1 MIDCYHRIRCLNK
14 TGIGVHL
21 HSYEYGRPHSREL
34 EEICST
40 VTYYPRDTSFGRH
53 LSVLPYSLVSRN
65 SRELLENLAKDDSP
79 ILFDGIQTTI
89 FLAEAILA
97 KRKKAVRLH
106 NTEPRYYRTLA
117 AHERNPVNKAYYLLE
132 AARLQRHERILK
144 NADYLLTISIADHD
158 HYNRRFRNSILI
170 PPSHPFDKID
180 IQTGT
185 GQYILY
191 HADLSVNENIAVSK
205 LLIRKVFSRIPH
217 PCIIAGKNPPS
228 GLESE
233 IRNHRNIEIVPN
245 PGKNKMDGLIK
256 NAQINI
262 IPTMASNGL
271 KLKLLVS
278 LFCGRHCIA
287 NNTAVNASGLYS
299 LCHIADSADD
309 MIGKIN
315 MLFNQPFTEEMTE
328 ERKKVLSLKYDNMTS
343 ALKLAELL
351 FPEERSQKEEQ
362 V

>member
-1 MIDCYHRIRCLNK
+1 M
-14 TGIGVHL
+14 HL
-21 HSYEYGRPHSREL
+21 HAYEYGRPPGREL

-40 VTYYPRDTSFGRH
+40 VSYYPRDTSFGRH
-53 LSVLPYSLVSRN
+53 MSVLPYSVVSRN

-89 FLAEAILA
+89 FLAESVLA

-117 AHERNPVNKAYYLLE
+117 AHESNPVKKAYYLLE
-132 AARLQRHERILK
+132 AARLQRYEKILK
-144 NADYLLTISIADHD
+144 HSDYLLTISIADHD

-170 PPSHPFDKID
+170 PSSHPFDKID
-180 IQTGT
+180 IQTGR

-191 HADLSVNENIAVSK
+191 HADLSVNENITVSK
-205 LLIRKVFSRIPH
+205 LLIRKIFSRIPY
-217 PCIIAGKNPPS
+217 PCFIAGKNPPP

-233 IRNHRNIEIVPN
+233 IRNHSNIKLVPN
-245 PGKNKMDGLIK
+245 PGKNKMDDLIK

-278 LFCGRHCIA
+278 LFCGRHCLA

-299 LCHIADSADD
+299 LCQIADSADD

-315 MLFNQPFTEEMTE
+315 MLFNQPFTEEMIE
-328 ERKKVLSLKYDNMTS
+328 ERKKVLSLKYDNMVN
-343 ALKLAELL
+343 AEKLAKLL
-351 FPEERSQKEEQ
+351 FPEETSLKKEQ
-362 V
+362 AR